1 MQFIRRTKNMSES
14 LELQRAK
21 MVYSSIV
28 NMFESKKW
36 TFDEFEDDL
45 VIRSGF
51 RGDDLPINFLML
63 VKPDRQVVQF
73 ISKLQFNM
81 PEDKIVEGAI
91 AVSIANYNLVD
102 GSFDYNIS
110 NGEIRYRLT
119 SSYLN
124 SNLSED
130 VFEYMIMCG
139 AGTVDKYNSRFYMLA
154 KGVIDIEKF
163 FELEND

>member
-1 MQFIRRTKNMSES
+1 MSES
-14 LELQRAK
+14 LEYQRAK
-21 MVYSSIV
+21 LVYSSIV
-28 NMFESKKW
+28 NMLESKKW

-45 VIRSGF
+45 VIRSGI
-51 RGDDLPINFLML
+51 RGDDLPIEFLML

-73 ISKLQFNM
+73 ISKLPFNM
-81 PEDKIVEGAI
+81 PEDKIIEGAI
-91 AVSIANYNLVD
+91 AVSIANYNLVN

-139 AGTVDKYNSRFYMLA
+139 ASTVDKYNSRFYMLM

-163 FELEND
+163 FELEDN